1 LLSVGINAS
10 PLAAPRTGVGRYIAG
25 LLAGLE
31 KIQDPGVRFRA
42 LFAPGAAVRN
52 PSGIVARAFRAA
64 RAAVKRL
71 PAAYEM
77 AQAARAAALAAER
90 RHGLTLYHETNHAAP
105 PFRGP
110 VVLTVHD
117 LSTLVV
123 PQTEE
128 PARVRHF
135 ARALRV
141 HARHA
146 QRVITPTEAIAKQVV
161 ERLGVAKE
169 RVRAIPHGVDARF
182 RPDGPKAKPVQR
194 RYVLYVG
201 ALGPRK
207 GVDTLLAAFDALPG
221 PVRREHALVLA
232 GPLQRIDPA
241 RLEDATRLGYVR
253 DDELPALLR
262 GAAAFV
268 YPSRYEGFGL
278 PLLEALACGVPSVAS
293 DDPALVEVAGGC
305 ALHAARG
312 DVAALGEALQRVLE
326 DSALRNDLARKGPER
341 AAWFTWE
348 RSALAHLA
356 AYREAAA

>member
-1 LLSVGINAS
+1 M
-10 PLAAPRTGVGRYIAG
+10 
-25 LLAGLE
+25 
-31 KIQDPGVRFRA
+31 RFRA
-42 LFAPGAAVRN
+42 LFAPGAAVRS

-64 RAAVKRL
+64 RAAAKRL

-77 AQAARAAALAAER
+77 AQAARGAALAAER
-90 RHGLTLYHETNHAAP
+90 RNGLTLYHETNHAAP
-105 PFRGP
+105 PFSGP

-135 ARALRV
+135 ARALRL
-141 HARHA
+141 HAREA
-146 QRVITPTEAIAKQVV
+146 QRVVTPTEAIARQVV
-161 ERLGVAKE
+161 ERLGVARD
-169 RVRAIPHGVDARF
+169 RVRAIRHGVDARF
-182 RPDGPKAKPVQR
+182 RPDGPKAKPVPGP
-194 RYVLYVG
+194 YVLYVG

-207 GVDTLLAAFDALPG
+207 GVDTLLTAFDVLPE
-221 PVRREHALVLA
+221 PLRRAHSLVLA

-241 RLEDATRLGYVR
+241 RLEGATLLGYVG
-253 DDELPALLR
+253 DDALPALLR
-262 GAAAFV
+262 GASAFV

-312 DVAALGEALQRVLE
+312 DAGALSEALRQVLE
-326 DSALRNDLARKGPER
+326 DSALRAELKRKGPER
-341 AAWFTWE
+341 AGGFTWD
-348 RSALAHLA
+348 RSARAHLEV
-356 AYREAAA
+356 YREAAA